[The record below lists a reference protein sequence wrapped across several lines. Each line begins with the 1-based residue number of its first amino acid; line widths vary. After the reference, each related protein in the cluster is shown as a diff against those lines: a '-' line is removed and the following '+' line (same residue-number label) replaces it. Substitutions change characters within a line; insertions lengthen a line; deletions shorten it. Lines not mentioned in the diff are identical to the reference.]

1 MINYASDMPETVV
14 NGEYSCFVKPVSDE
28 DHKILREDYKN
39 AKFEYLLETKQSAK
53 IEVGGVFQVKKCP
66 VFIKNSMISLF
77 FTQTLNE
84 RL

>member
-28 DHKILREDYKN
+28 DHIILREDYKN

-53 IEVGGVFQVKKCP
+53 IEVGGVFQAKSAH
-66 VFIKNSMISLF
+66 FLF
-77 FTQTLNE
+77 SDLVIFC
-84 RL
+84 